1 LSGLSSQ
8 LNALSETKSRR
19 TYRFELSCLILR
31 YAVPDPL
38 QGVRATSEVS
48 AHSSVD
54 VHFPS
59 KVTEFNKEYPVIE
72 GCGEASED
80 SELRQINKRH
90 RAIRVSLINLE

>member
-1 LSGLSSQ
+1 M
-8 LNALSETKSRR
+8 
-19 TYRFELSCLILR
+19 ILR

-59 KVTEFNKEYPVIE
+59 KVTEFNKEYPVME

-80 SELRQINKRH
+80 SELRQIS
-90 RAIRVSLINLE
+90 IRQRITTMILINLE